1 MMTLKKTKS
10 ELALELGHAMS
21 DLKNQVRRRLQQRIR
36 ERGLNLTFEML
47 EVLACLGKQDGI
59 NQQEIADLT
68 LRDKSGMT
76 YLIDNLSKRGM
87 VIRVEDESD
96 RRNKLIYL
104 TDKGRATREEIKPW
118 ATELY
123 GQAAHDVDMAT
134 LEESLHLIRR
144 MTENVKG

>member
-1 MMTLKKTKS
+1 MNKS
-10 ELALELGHAMS
+10 KNELALELGHAMA

-36 ERGLNLTFEML
+36 ESGLNITFEML
-47 EVLACLGKQDGI
+47 EVLACLGRQDGI

-76 YLIDNLSKRGM
+76 YLIDNLSKRSM

-104 TDKGRATREEIKPW
+104 TDKGRATWEEIKHW
-118 ATELY
+118 AADLY
-123 GQAAHDVDMAT
+123 GQAAHDVDMET
-134 LEESLHLIRR
+134 LETTLQLIRR

>member
-1 MMTLKKTKS
+1 MITVKQTKS
-10 ELALELGHAMS
+10 ELALELGHAMA
-21 DLKNQVRRRLQQRIR
+21 DLKNQLRRRLQSRIR
-36 ERGLNLTFEML
+36 ESGLNLTFEML

-87 VIRVEDESD
+87 VVRVEDESD

-118 ATELY
+118 AAELY
-123 GQAAHDVDMAT
+123 GIASHDIDIAVI
-134 LEESLHLIRR
+134 EEALQIIRR
-144 MTENVKG
+144 MTENIKA

>member
-1 MMTLKKTKS
+1 MITVIQPKS
-10 ELALELGHAMS
+10 ELALELGHAMA
-21 DLKNQVRRRLQQRIR
+21 DLKNQLRRRLQQRIR
-36 ERGLNLTFEML
+36 ESGLNLTFEML

-87 VIRVEDESD
+87 VVRVEDESD

-118 ATELY
+118 AAELY
-123 GQAAHDVDMAT
+123 GIASHDVDTAT
-134 LEESLHLIRR
+134 LEDTLQLIRK
-144 MTENVKG
+144 MTENIKA